1 MAIFLDQNGV
11 LSMGDK
17 TPVTIL
23 QETLQKRG
31 LTPHY
36 ELLYDGTGTLE
47 PIFKYQVT
55 AADLS
60 AIGDGRTKKAAKHDA
75 AAALLKRMQVNRA
88 LTENADI
95 IGTEDVDIAS
105 PYTGAINQNFVG
117 MLEEVCV
124 NNRIPNAVIVPIREE
139 GPPHARV
146 FTMQCQVS
154 RITET
159 AVARTKKQAKHLAS
173 QQMIRRIEEILGD
186 QYTPLAEKAVA
197 DFDDADDLYGEVSN
211 LMALECGN
219 LKPDFAIPISNM
231 HSTFFYRSDEYLLP
245 KVFENLSM
253 ENEEF
258 YEKMENPKAFLDNLL
273 QELGGICKSY
283 SVTKSALI
291 EAFED
296 IDNHYNVKM
305 FCLNEEDN
313 LSEEQ
318 NTDQTDEDEEES
330 NVAQYV
336 LEEFDLEGSEGI
348 SSASSSARATSV
360 PASREEDSINSTTNP
375 CTATNEITIKPC
387 CEFLSIQCLQG
398 VWAFRGWG
406 DDNDEAIDAASIE
419 AIKFFRLL
427 STIPSSPS
435 ENKSADEVVST

>member
-1 MAIFLDQNGV
+1 
-11 LSMGDK
+11 MGDK

-36 ELLYDGTGTLE
+36 ELLYNGTGTLE

-117 MLEEVCV
+117 MLDEVCV
-124 NNRIPNAVIVPIREE
+124 INRIPNAVIVPIREE

-173 QQMIRRIEEILGD
+173 QQMIKRIEEILGD
-186 QYTPLAEKAVA
+186 KYTPLVEKAVG
-197 DFDDADDLYGEVSN
+197 DVDDADDLYGEVSN
-211 LMALECGN
+211 LMALECGS
-219 LKPDFAIPISNM
+219 LKLDFAIPISNM
-231 HSTFFYRSDEYLLP
+231 HNTFFYRSDEYLLP
-245 KVFENLSM
+245 KIFEDLSL

-258 YEKMENPKAFLDNLL
+258 YEKMANPKVFMDNLL

-283 SVTKSALI
+283 PVTKSALM
-291 EAFED
+291 EALED
-296 IDNHYNVKM
+296 VDNHYNLKRS
-305 FCLNEEDN
+305 CLNEEDS
-313 LSEEQ
+313 LTEEQ
-318 NTDQTDEDEEES
+318 NADETDDDEDKS

-336 LEEFDLEGSEGI
+336 LEEFDLEDSEVI
-348 SSASSSARATSV
+348 SLCSRDTPVLASGEKDTIISTINHC
-360 PASREEDSINSTTNP
+360 SITNDI
-375 CTATNEITIKPC
+375 TNKRC
-387 CEFLSIQCLQG
+387 CAFLSVQCLQG
-398 VWAFRGWG
+398 VWAFWGQG
-406 DDNDEAIDAASIE
+406 DDSDEAVDAAAIE
-419 AIKFFRLL
+419 AIKFFRVL
-427 STIPSSPS
+427 SIPKK
-435 ENKSADEVVST
+435 NKSAEVFST

>member
-1 MAIFLDQNGV
+1 
-11 LSMGDK
+11 MGDK

-36 ELLYDGTGTLE
+36 ELLYNGTGTLE

-117 MLEEVCV
+117 MLDEVCV
-124 NNRIPNAVIVPIREE
+124 INRIPNAVIVPIREE

-173 QQMIRRIEEILGD
+173 QQMIKRIEEILGD
-186 QYTPLAEKAVA
+186 KYTPLAEKAVG
-197 DFDDADDLYGEVSN
+197 DIDDADDLYGDVSN

-219 LKPDFAIPISNM
+219 LKLDFAIPISNM
-231 HSTFFYRSDEYLLP
+231 HNTFFYRSDEYLLP
-245 KVFENLSM
+245 KVFENLSL
-253 ENEEF
+253 ENEKF
-258 YEKMENPKAFLDNLL
+258 YEKMENPKSFMDNLL

-283 SVTKSALI
+283 SVTKSTIVEAL
-291 EAFED
+291 ED
-296 IDNHYNVKM
+296 VDNHYNFKR
-305 FCLNEEDN
+305 FCSNEEDN

-318 NTDQTDEDEEES
+318 NTDQTDDDEDKS
-330 NVAQYV
+330 NVAQYA
-336 LEEFDLEGSEGI
+336 LQEFDLEDSEEI
-348 SSASSSARATSV
+348 SLSPSDTPV
-360 PASREEDSINSTTNP
+360 LASRKEDTINSTINHCFT
-375 CTATNEITIKPC
+375 TDEITNKPC
-387 CEFLSIQCLQG
+387 CVFLSVQCLQG
-398 VWAFRGWG
+398 VWAFWGWG
-406 DDNDEAIDAASIE
+406 DDSDEAIDAASIE
-419 AIKFFRLL
+419 AIKFFRVL
-427 STIPSSPS
+427 SIPSNPC

>member
-31 LTPHY
+31 LTPLY

-88 LTENADI
+88 LTESADI

-117 MLEEVCV
+117 MLDEVCV
-124 NNRIPNAVIVPIREE
+124 INRLPNAVIVPIREE

-154 RITET
+154 RVTET

-173 QQMIRRIEEILGD
+173 QQMIKRIEEILGD
-186 QYTPLAEKAVA
+186 KYTPLAEKAVG
-197 DFDDADDLYGEVSN
+197 DVDDADDLYGEQSN

-219 LKPDFAIPISNM
+219 LKLDFAIPISNM
-231 HSTFFYRSDEYLLP
+231 HNTFFYRSDEFLLP
-245 KVFENLSM
+245 KVFENLSL

-258 YEKMENPKAFLDNLL
+258 YEKMANPKVFMDNLL

-283 SVTKSALI
+283 PVTKSALI
-291 EAFED
+291 EALEEV
-296 IDNHYNVKM
+296 DNHYNLKSP
-305 FCLNEEDN
+305 CLNEEDN
-313 LSEEQ
+313 LIEEQ
-318 NTDQTDEDEEES
+318 NTDRTVDDEDKS
-330 NVAQYV
+330 NVAQFV
-336 LEEFDLEGSEGI
+336 LEEFHL
-348 SSASSSARATSV
+348 
-360 PASREEDSINSTTNP
+360 EDSEVISLCSRDAPVLASGEKDTINSTINHCSITNDIS
-375 CTATNEITIKPC
+375 NKRC
-387 CEFLSIQCLQG
+387 CVFLSVQCLQG
-398 VWAFRGWG
+398 VWAFWGQG
-406 DDNDEAIDAASIE
+406 DDSDEAIDAAAIE
-419 AIKFFRLL
+419 AIKFFRVL
-427 STIPSSPS
+427 SIPS
-435 ENKSADEVVST
+435 ENKSAEVVST

>member
-1 MAIFLDQNGV
+1 
-11 LSMGDK
+11 MGDK

-36 ELLYDGTGTLE
+36 ELLYNGTGTLE

-117 MLEEVCV
+117 MLDEVCV
-124 NNRIPNAVIVPIREE
+124 INRIPNAVIVPIREE

-154 RITET
+154 SITET

-173 QQMIRRIEEILGD
+173 QQMIKRIEEILGD
-186 QYTPLAEKAVA
+186 KYTPLAEKAVG
-197 DFDDADDLYGEVSN
+197 DVDDADDLYGEVSN

-219 LKPDFAIPISNM
+219 LKLDFAIPISNM
-231 HSTFFYRSDEYLLP
+231 HNTFFYRSDEYLLP
-245 KVFENLSM
+245 KVFENLSL

-258 YEKMENPKAFLDNLL
+258 YEKMENPKAFMDNLL

-283 SVTKSALI
+283 SVTKSTIVEAL
-291 EAFED
+291 EGV
-296 IDNHYNVKM
+296 DNHYNFKR
-305 FCLNEEDN
+305 FCSNEEDN

-318 NTDQTDEDEEES
+318 NTDQTDDNEDKS
-330 NVAQYV
+330 NVAQYA
-336 LEEFDLEGSEGI
+336 LEEFDLEDSEGI
-348 SSASSSARATSV
+348 SLSSSDTPV
-360 PASREEDSINSTTNP
+360 LASREEDTINSTINHCFT
-375 CTATNEITIKPC
+375 TDEIKNKPC
-387 CEFLSIQCLQG
+387 CVFLSVQCLQG
-398 VWAFRGWG
+398 VWAFWGWG
-406 DDNDEAIDAASIE
+406 DDSDEAIDAASIE
-419 AIKFFRLL
+419 AIKFFRVL
-427 STIPSSPS
+427 SIPSNPCES
-435 ENKSADEVVST
+435 KSADKVVST

>member
-1 MAIFLDQNGV
+1 
-11 LSMGDK
+11 MGDK

-36 ELLYDGTGTLE
+36 ELLYNGTGTLE

-117 MLEEVCV
+117 MLDEVCV
-124 NNRIPNAVIVPIREE
+124 INRIPNAVIVPIREE

-154 RITET
+154 SITET

-173 QQMIRRIEEILGD
+173 QQMIKRIEEILGD
-186 QYTPLAEKAVA
+186 KYTPLAEKAVG
-197 DFDDADDLYGEVSN
+197 DVDDADDLYGEVSN

-219 LKPDFAIPISNM
+219 LKLDFAIPISNM
-231 HSTFFYRSDEYLLP
+231 HNTFFYRSDEYLLP
-245 KVFENLSM
+245 KVFENLSL

-258 YEKMENPKAFLDNLL
+258 YEKMENPKAFMDNLL

-283 SVTKSALI
+283 SVTKSTIVEAL
-291 EAFED
+291 ED
-296 IDNHYNVKM
+296 GDNHYNFKR
-305 FCLNEEDN
+305 FCSNEEDN

-318 NTDQTDEDEEES
+318 NTDQTDDDEDKS
-330 NVAQYV
+330 NVAQYA
-336 LEEFDLEGSEGI
+336 LEEFDLEDSEGI
-348 SSASSSARATSV
+348 SLSSSDTPV
-360 PASREEDSINSTTNP
+360 LPSREEDTINSTTNH
-375 CTATNEITIKPC
+375 CFTTDEITNKPC
-387 CEFLSIQCLQG
+387 CVFLSVQCLQG
-398 VWAFRGWG
+398 VWAFWGWG
-406 DDNDEAIDAASIE
+406 DDSDEAIDAASIE
-419 AIKFFRLL
+419 AIKFFRVL
-427 STIPSSPS
+427 SIPSNPCES
-435 ENKSADEVVST
+435 KSADEVVST

>member
-1 MAIFLDQNGV
+1 
-11 LSMGDK
+11 MGDK

-36 ELLYDGTGTLE
+36 ELLYNGTGTLE

-117 MLEEVCV
+117 MLDEVCV
-124 NNRIPNAVIVPIREE
+124 INRIPNAVIVPIREE

-154 RITET
+154 SITET
-159 AVARTKKQAKHLAS
+159 AVARTKKQANHLAS
-173 QQMIRRIEEILGD
+173 QQMIKRIEEILGD
-186 QYTPLAEKAVA
+186 KYTPLAEKAVG
-197 DFDDADDLYGEVSN
+197 DVDDADDLYGEVSN

-219 LKPDFAIPISNM
+219 LKLDFPIPISNM
-231 HSTFFYRSDEYLLP
+231 HNTFFYRSDEYLLP
-245 KVFENLSM
+245 KVFENLSL

-258 YEKMENPKAFLDNLL
+258 YEKMENPKAFMDNLL

-283 SVTKSALI
+283 SVTKSTIVEAL
-291 EAFED
+291 ED
-296 IDNHYNVKM
+296 VDNHYNFKR
-305 FCLNEEDN
+305 FCSNEEDN
-313 LSEEQ
+313 LSDEQ
-318 NTDQTDEDEEES
+318 NTDQTDDNEDKS
-330 NVAQYV
+330 NVAQYA
-336 LEEFDLEGSEGI
+336 LEEFDLEDSEGI
-348 SSASSSARATSV
+348 SLSSSDTPVLAF
-360 PASREEDSINSTTNP
+360 REEDTINSTINHCFT
-375 CTATNEITIKPC
+375 TDEITNKPC
-387 CEFLSIQCLQG
+387 CVFLSVQCLQG
-398 VWAFRGWG
+398 VWAFWGWG
-406 DDNDEAIDAASIE
+406 DDSDEAIDAASIE
-419 AIKFFRLL
+419 AIKFFRVL
-427 STIPSSPS
+427 SIPSNPCES
-435 ENKSADEVVST
+435 KSADEVVST

>member
-1 MAIFLDQNGV
+1 
-11 LSMGDK
+11 MGDK

-36 ELLYDGTGTLE
+36 ELLYNGTGTLE

-55 AADLS
+55 ATDLS

-117 MLEEVCV
+117 MLDEVCV
-124 NNRIPNAVIVPIREE
+124 INRIPNAVIVPIREE

-173 QQMIRRIEEILGD
+173 QQMIKRIEEILGD
-186 QYTPLAEKAVA
+186 KYTPLAEKTVG
-197 DFDDADDLYGEVSN
+197 DVDDADDLYGEVSN
-211 LMALECGN
+211 LIALECGN
-219 LKPDFAIPISNM
+219 LKLDFAIPISNM
-231 HSTFFYRSDEYLLP
+231 HNTFFYRSDEYLLP
-245 KVFENLSM
+245 KVFENLSA

-258 YEKMENPKAFLDNLL
+258 YEKMENPKAFMDDLL

-283 SVTKSALI
+283 SISKSAI
-291 EAFED
+291 TEALED
-296 IDNHYNVKM
+296 IDNHFNLR

-313 LSEEQ
+313 LREEQ
-318 NTDQTDEDEEES
+318 NIDQTYDSEDES
-330 NVAQYV
+330 NSQYV
-336 LEEFDLEGSEGI
+336 LEEFDLEDSEEI
-348 SSASSSARATSV
+348 CPSPDAKATPV
-360 PASREEDSINSTTNP
+360 FASREEDTISSTIHHRSSSNG
-375 CTATNEITIKPC
+375 ILSKPC
-387 CEFLSIQCLQG
+387 CAFLSVQCLQG
-398 VWAFRGWG
+398 VWAFWGRG
-406 DDNDEAIDAASIE
+406 DDSDAAIDAASIE
-419 AIKFFRLL
+419 AIKFFRVL
-427 STIPSSPS
+427 SVPSNCS
-435 ENKSADEVVST
+435 EIQSADEAVAT